1 MNQREFST
9 LYFRRRAERSA
20 WMSRAEDSPFDAV
33 VIGGG
38 ISGASAFH
46 ELRCRGLRVALIEKA
61 DFAGATSQASAMM
74 IWGGLLY
81 LSVGDLM
88 AAHALSSCR
97 DRMIRSFSEQVSAK
111 KFVYLS
117 RRDGGHPIWQAQ
129 LLLQLYW
136 LLSRFRREAP
146 GRLKRPLP
154 EFSFLRKELFRIP
167 LSYEEAVVGPSDSR
181 FAYSLI
187 GSASSADSPA
197 FNYCPLIGGEFD
209 RSRRLW
215 RLEVEDRISGSR
227 HALQARRVVNAAGL
241 WAGPLNRAMGVA
253 SSWRHV
259 AAKGVFLG
267 LKRLPGHQ
275 NTLIVDTGDESN
287 SFSLIPWGPISLWG
301 PTETVVSDPEEGFQV
316 ESSEIRLLLAELQR
330 HIGPR
335 LGPGDVVSLRCG
347 VRPLPLKV
355 GKAPPLRTIHLS
367 RRYILEYDAPR
378 GWITVFGGKF
388 TGCRRMA
395 RRAARL
401 VCRDLTVTG
410 RRSPTPDPA
419 LRPPLESFPGLCEP
433 APSAAWCAE
442 REMCWFLE
450 DYLRRR
456 TNIAQWIPRGGIGR
470 RGENLGHLRR
480 IAGYF
485 CPSASAADRMV
496 EAYCSA
502 VESSFDRP
510 LEGLGRDFCSHE
522 DVIVE
527 VPFGR
532 SILRRL

>member
-1 MNQREFST
+1 
-9 LYFRRRAERSA
+9 
-20 WMSRAEDSPFDAV
+20 MSRAEDSPFDAV

-38 ISGASAFH
+38 ISGASTFH
-46 ELRCRGLRVALIEKA
+46 ELRRSGLRVALIEKG

-88 AAHALSSCR
+88 AAHTLSACR

-111 KFVYLS
+111 RFIYLS

-136 LLSRFRREAP
+136 LLSRFRRGAP
-146 GRLKRPLP
+146 GRLMAPLP
-154 EFSFLRKELFRIP
+154 ECSFLRKELFRTP
-167 LSYEEAVVGPSDSR
+167 LSYEEAVVGPSDCR
-181 FAYSLI
+181 FVLSLI
-187 GSASSADSPA
+187 ASACSLDSPA
-197 FNYCPLIGGEFD
+197 FNHCPLTGGEFD

-215 RLEVEDRISGSR
+215 RLEVDDRISGSR
-227 HALQARRVVNAAGL
+227 HTLQARRVVNAAGL

-301 PTETVVSDPEEGFQV
+301 PTETVVSDPDKGFQV
-316 ESSEIRLLLAELQR
+316 EPSEIRLLLAELQR

-335 LGPGDVVSLRCG
+335 LGPEDVVSIRCG
-347 VRPLPLKV
+347 VRPLPLQV
-355 GKAPPLRTIHLS
+355 GKAPPLKTIHLS

-388 TGCRRMA
+388 TGCRSMA
-395 RRAARL
+395 RRAARML
-401 VCRDLTVTG
+401 CRDLKAAS
-410 RRSPTPDPA
+410 RLSPA
-419 LRPPLESFPGLCEP
+419 LDLAPPPPLEPFPGLVESV
-433 APSAAWCAE
+433 PSAAWCAD

-456 TNIAQWIPRGGIGR
+456 TNIAQWIARGGIGR
-470 RGENLGHLRR
+470 EAENLGHLRR

-510 LEGLGRDFCSHE
+510 LEGIGRDFCSHE
-522 DVIVE
+522 DVVIE
-527 VPFGR
+527 VPPGR
-532 SILRRL
+532 SVLRRF